1 MIGRIFWRDQKDGMT
16 RMTELVRR
24 VIARNPAGVAI
35 PLALI
40 ILGVDFVM
48 GREIRFPLLYL
59 IPIALVAWQGKKT
72 LAYSLSLLLPSVR
85 VVFENFW
92 GTPETMPTQSINTAF
107 EVLGFC
113 LYVYLLCKH
122 AEHTRQMRITITA
135 QQDGMQHLR
144 AFARMTGST
153 LKGRGISPGLAD
165 GTAILYEP
173 DLHATP
179 SVEHI
184 SAKAVELEIQRFDR
198 ALSASLNELNDLRKQ
213 LEVADAHQEIALVEA
228 HAAML
233 SDPSFVRQCKRRM
246 SENLVMAETAVTAEI
261 RDIEQKFQGL
271 EHEFMRARAADVRDV
286 GLQILS
292 KLGTSGEAKPHR
304 LASLPA
310 GSVIVAEEI
319 LLTDALQM
327 DTTNVVAIVTEKT
340 GPASHV
346 AMLARSRGIPAVCD
360 IGGATTLVSSGDY
373 LLVDAE
379 AGMVTVGPT
388 PTQARRFTLLKSQSV
403 PVVRATSQEPKLPC
417 VTKDG
422 VEIAL
427 HANIGR
433 ADEAVIVLERG
444 LDGVGL
450 FRSEYLFLGRNQP
463 PDLETQSAAYA
474 EVAAKLDPLPV
485 VIRTMDFGGD
495 KMPHFVSTARDPAFR
510 AGLRGLAYSL
520 AEKKMFRTQ
529 ITAIVRAAKSG
540 NVRMMFPMVLGSEDL
555 RKARSLVDEVLQLE
569 FPNKRLFIGAM
580 IETPAAAFDIHGI
593 LDLADF
599 VSIGTNDLAH
609 YILAVDRWSRGD
621 LAVLS
626 FFHPSVLR
634 ATCQV
639 TQVAGDKGVG
649 LSVCGEAAS
658 DPAAACLLIGM
669 GVRTL
674 SINPFLAPRVRRAIQ
689 QVTLEQMQ
697 AVAQDIQSAKT
708 DKRIRELLAP
718 VLREIAA

>member
-1 MIGRIFWRDQKDGMT
+1 M
-16 RMTELVRR
+16 
-24 VIARNPAGVAI
+24 
-35 PLALI
+35 
-40 ILGVDFVM
+40 
-48 GREIRFPLLYL
+48 
-59 IPIALVAWQGKKT
+59 
-72 LAYSLSLLLPSVR
+72 
-85 VVFENFW
+85 
-92 GTPETMPTQSINTAF
+92 
-107 EVLGFC
+107 
-113 LYVYLLCKH
+113 
-122 AEHTRQMRITITA
+122 
-135 QQDGMQHLR
+135 
-144 AFARMTGST
+144 
-153 LKGRGISPGLAD
+153 
-165 GTAILYEP
+165 
-173 DLHATP
+173 
-179 SVEHI
+179 
-184 SAKAVELEIQRFDR
+184 
-198 ALSASLNELNDLRKQ
+198 
-213 LEVADAHQEIALVEA
+213 
-228 HAAML
+228 
-233 SDPSFVRQCKRRM
+233 
-246 SENLVMAETAVTAEI
+246 
-261 RDIEQKFQGL
+261 
-271 EHEFMRARAADVRDV
+271 
-286 GLQILS
+286 
-292 KLGTSGEAKPHR
+292 
-304 LASLPA
+304 
-310 GSVIVAEEI
+310 
-319 LLTDALQM
+319 
-327 DTTNVVAIVTEKT
+327 
-340 GPASHV
+340 
-346 AMLARSRGIPAVCD
+346 
-360 IGGATTLVSSGDY
+360 
-373 LLVDAE
+373 
-379 AGMVTVGPT
+379 
-388 PTQARRFTLLKSQSV
+388 
-403 PVVRATSQEPKLPC
+403 
-417 VTKDG
+417 
-422 VEIAL
+422 
-427 HANIGR
+427 
-433 ADEAVIVLERG
+433 LERG

-569 FPNKRLFIGAM
+569 SPNKRLFIGAM

-621 LAVLS
+621 LGVLS